1 MSITGEQVS
10 STATRLLA
18 GFVADDAISILR
30 EDHRRI
36 DELFRQ
42 FDKARTDGQRA
53 DLARRV
59 CAELLVHACVE
70 GEIFYPAL
78 REAIDVGD
86 LMDEADIE
94 HDAASRLIGEIMAM
108 APGDGHYCARV
119 KVLGDYVRHHMQQE
133 QNRMFSKAREA
144 RLDVRALGEQILAR
158 KKELQRGLN
167 AQRPMAVRRP
177 ERVSGLQ
184 LSAMEAL

>member
-1 MSITGEQVS
+1 MS
-10 STATRLLA
+10 
-18 GFVADDAISILR
+18 
-30 EDHRRI
+30 
-36 DELFRQ
+36 
-42 FDKARTDGQRA
+42 
-53 DLARRV
+53 
-59 CAELLVHACVE
+59 
-70 GEIFYPAL
+70 
-78 REAIDVGD
+78 
-86 LMDEADIE
+86 
-94 HDAASRLIGEIMAM
+94 M

-144 RLDVRALGEQILAR
+144 RLDMRALGEQILAR
-158 KKELQRGLN
+158 KKELQRGVG